1 MQVGIYARV
10 SSDQQAETGTIKSQ
24 VAALLERVRS
34 DGLQAPEELQF
45 IDDGVSGATLI
56 RPALERLRDVVYGGT
71 LDRIYI
77 MSPDRLSRK
86 YAYQILLI
94 DEFRRSGVEVVFLNK
109 QMGDSPEDELLL
121 QVQGVVAEY
130 ERAKIMERSRR
141 GKLHAAKHGSVS
153 VMAAAPF
160 GYRFISKK
168 ISEDGDAH
176 YEIIFDEARV
186 VQQVFEW
193 VAKERV
199 TVREVCRRLRANG
212 VKTRTGREHWDSKAI
227 SDMLKNTTYIGKAAF
242 GKTKQGPK
250 RPRFRPAK
258 GSDKKK
264 PEPFSSYKVPEEE
277 WIYIP
282 VPPLVAPSLFESVQ
296 EQLRVNKA
304 TARVRRDGAKYL
316 LQGLTGCKLCNYALT
331 AKPGWCGKKKY
342 WYTYYRCSGSDG
354 YRQHDGKAICDNKP
368 IRGDLL
374 EAAVWD
380 QVVRVLRQPNLIE
393 NEYKRRLGSGQT
405 HDASHLQNE
414 QAKLRSAIARMIDGY
429 AEGIIEKREFE
440 PRVKQARAKL
450 ARIESQL
457 RTANE
462 AADADQQLR
471 LLILHLGDFSS
482 HVLANLETLD
492 FDTKRNVIRALVK
505 RVDIDHDNVNVVFRI
520 GGVEMPKTAAG

>member
-10 SSDQQAETGTIKSQ
+10 SSDLQTENGTINSQ
-24 VAALLERVRS
+24 IAALLERVKS
-34 DGLQAPEELQF
+34 DGFQAPEELQF

-56 RPALERLRDVVYGGT
+56 RPSLERLRDVVYGGT
-71 LDRIYI
+71 LERIYI

-109 QMGDSPEDELLL
+109 QTGDSPEDELLL

-153 VMAAAPF
+153 VMAAAPY

-168 ISEDGDAH
+168 VSEDGEAH
-176 YEIIFDEARV
+176 YEIVFGEARV

-199 TVREVCRRLRANG
+199 TVREVCRRLQSNG
-212 VKTRTGREHWDSKAI
+212 IKTRAGRENWDSKSI
-227 SDMLKNTTYIGKAAF
+227 SDMLKNTSYIGKAAF

-250 RPRFRPAK
+250 RPSYRPAK

-264 PEPFSSYKVPEEE
+264 PDPYSVYKVPEEE
-277 WIYIP
+277 WIFIP
-282 VPPLVAPSLFESVQ
+282 VPSLVAPALFESVQ
-296 EQLRVNKA
+296 EQLVQNRA
-304 TARVRRDGAKYL
+304 TARVRREGAKHL
-316 LQGLTGCKLCNYALT
+316 LQGLIGCSFCGYALT
-331 AKPGWCGKKKY
+331 AKPGICGKKKY
-342 WYTYYRCSGSDG
+342 SYIYYRCSGSDA
-354 YRQHDGKAICDNKP
+354 YRQHDGKAICANKP
-368 IRGDLL
+368 VRGDLL
-374 EAAVWD
+374 EAAVWA
-380 QVVRVLRQPNLIE
+380 QVLNVLQKPELIE

-414 QAKLRSAIARMIDGY
+414 QAKLRNAIARMIDGY
-429 AEGIIEKREFE
+429 ADGIIEKREFE

-450 ARIESQL
+450 ARVEAQL
-457 RTANE
+457 RTASE
-462 AADADQQLR
+462 AANADNQLR

-482 HVLANLETLD
+482 HVLANLQTLD
-492 FDTKRNVIRALVK
+492 FETKRNVIRALVK
-505 RVDIDHDNVNVVFRI
+505 RVEIDCDNVNVIFRI
-520 GGVEMPKTAAG
+520 GGMQMPKTAAG